1 MEQVSQGK
9 FSCDACGKVYRW
21 KPELAGRRVKCK
33 CSHVLTAPKEEPG
46 APEDD
51 LTAGLYDLAEAEK
64 ESAKRQSSV
73 AEGFRCPSC
82 RNELPVGALACVSC
96 GFDLRTGAAAASA
109 PKLSLNPGR
118 PGAGTVAVPIGGK
131 NPLLAYGAP
140 RRELKQEDV
149 GDNKLVD
156 LYLPIGLI
164 VAGFVGSYLQ
174 VTQFSKITYSAAD
187 AIPIIGITVI
197 VNLVLTA
204 IGCLAAIKMMDVAFG
219 DPASASLKL
228 CAIVIAPDGIAR
240 TISYLVG
247 DTSGFTGW
255 GLSLVMYYCLFSYL
269 FDLDG
274 GETLLLTG
282 IIWTI
287 RTWLGM
293 FVTAILLSALM
304 SGFSGF
310 GGVGGGIGSG
320 KATLNTD
327 VIAVEAL
334 DRGNAKEARGW
345 LDESVNRVFYDI
357 GRGDSVQMVDDLYKL
372 GAKKVTALV
381 QGPEADSLIIELPS
395 DKAKRKAIFA
405 WEASYQTKHGGVAT
419 KDEGQDYLILDF

>member
-33 CSHVLTAPKEEPG
+33 CSHVLTAPREEPG

-51 LTAGLYDLAEAEK
+51 ITDGLYDLAEAEK
-64 ESAKRQSSV
+64 QSARRQSSV
-73 AEGFRCPSC
+73 SEGFRCPSC
-82 RNELPVGALACVSC
+82 QSDLPLGAMACVKC
-96 GFDLRTGAAAASA
+96 GFDMRTGAASA
-109 PKLSLNPGR
+109 PKLSLAPGM
-118 PGAGTVAVPIGGK
+118 PAGAAAIPAGGK
-131 NPLLAYGAP
+131 NALLAYGAP
-140 RRELKQEDV
+140 RRGLQQEDA
-149 GDNKLVD
+149 GDNKLID

-164 VAGFVGSYLQ
+164 VFGLIGSFMQ
-174 VTQFSKITYSAAD
+174 ITQFSKVTYSVAD
-187 AIPIIGITVI
+187 AIPIIGISVI

-219 DPASASLKL
+219 DPASAALKL

-282 IIWTI
+282 VIWTI

-293 FVTAILLSALM
+293 FVTAILLSTLM

-310 GGVGGGIGSG
+310 GGLGGGIGSG
-320 KATLNTD
+320 KATLNVD

-334 DRGNAKEARGW
+334 ERGNAKEAKGW
-345 LDESVNRVFYDI
+345 LNESVNRVFSDI
-357 GRGDSVQMVDDLYKL
+357 GRGEAVQIVDDLYKL

-381 QGPEADSLIIELPS
+381 YGPEGDTLIVELPS

-405 WEASYQTKHGGVAT
+405 WEATFQTKYRGTAT